1 MTHSPATPL
10 QLSCRHAD
18 DTLRVELRG
27 DLDHRYADLLVEAVS
42 GALADHR
49 RPRTVRLDCTGLNT
63 VDPSGLSA
71 LLMVRRRT
79 DEVGAVLHLDG
90 RPPQLEK
97 LLELTGTLTHFTA
110 RPGARAP
117 QAGPAEDPARGHS
130 AAPDPGA

>member
-10 QLSCRHAD
+10 RLSCRHAD
-18 DTLRVELRG
+18 DTFRVELRG

-42 GALADHR
+42 GALADHGR
-49 RPRTVRLDCTGLNT
+49 LRTVRLDCTGLTT

-79 DEVGAVLHLDG
+79 DEAGAALHLDG
-90 RPPQLEK
+90 RPPQLER

-110 RPGARAP
+110 RPGTRAP
-117 QAGPAEDPARGHS
+117 QAGPGEDPARDRS
-130 AAPDPGA
+130 AAPDPRA